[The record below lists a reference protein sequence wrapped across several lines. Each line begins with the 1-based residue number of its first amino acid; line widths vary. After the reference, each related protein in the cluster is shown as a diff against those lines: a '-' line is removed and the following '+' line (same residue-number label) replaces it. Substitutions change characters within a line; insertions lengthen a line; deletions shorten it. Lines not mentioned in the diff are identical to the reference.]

1 VLGEAVSLTAGAW
14 LDVAS
19 LAGVEAIGCAALS
32 AGDWDGACWAGIAGV
47 ADAPELLYADC
58 VRGLSHAATARAAAA
73 TTATGR
79 RDLMAASSYLVVVV
93 VVLVDFSMPGL
104 DGSIVVVEDVVVLSV
119 VVLLATGGGVVVLG
133 TTTVVSLVVDAVV
146 GAGVVVEVVVV
157 RSHAASDA
165 PMVRAA
171 TRGSSFMFS
180 PYGS

>member
-1 VLGEAVSLTAGAW
+1 LGGADVS
-14 LDVAS
+14 
-19 LAGVEAIGCAALS
+19 GCAGLS
-32 AGDWDGACWAGIAGV
+32 AGDWEGACCAGIAGV
-47 ADAPELLYADC
+47 ADAPELLYADW

-73 TTATGR
+73 TAATGSR
-79 RDLMAASSYLVVVV
+79 YLMAASSYLVVVV
-93 VVLVDFSMPGL
+93 VEVVDFSMPGL
-104 DGSIVVVEDVVVLSV
+104 LGSRVVVELDVVESVVVL
-119 VVLLATGGGVVVLG
+119 LLATGGGVVVLG
-133 TTTVVSLVVDAVV
+133 TTTVVSLDAVVV